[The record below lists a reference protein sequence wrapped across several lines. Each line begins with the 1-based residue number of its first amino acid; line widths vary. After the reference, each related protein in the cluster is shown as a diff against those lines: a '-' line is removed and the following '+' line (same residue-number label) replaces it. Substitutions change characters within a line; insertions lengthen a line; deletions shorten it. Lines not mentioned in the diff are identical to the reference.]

1 MTYYNSICAQSQTQ
15 AGPQRSRMLA
25 TLYKDE
31 RSSRLD
37 VFPFLEK
44 VYLERILR
52 RWVEWDLC
60 LMFYIIID

>member
-1 MTYYNSICAQSQTQ
+1 
-15 AGPQRSRMLA
+15 MLA

-31 RSSRLD
+31 RSAALD

-52 RWVEWDLC
+52 R
-60 LMFYIIID
+60 

>member
-1 MTYYNSICAQSQTQ
+1 
-15 AGPQRSRMLA
+15 MLS

-31 RSSRLD
+31 RSAELS

-52 RWVEWDLC
+52 WWFGRVGGEEGRRGGRRGE
-60 LMFYIIID
+60 